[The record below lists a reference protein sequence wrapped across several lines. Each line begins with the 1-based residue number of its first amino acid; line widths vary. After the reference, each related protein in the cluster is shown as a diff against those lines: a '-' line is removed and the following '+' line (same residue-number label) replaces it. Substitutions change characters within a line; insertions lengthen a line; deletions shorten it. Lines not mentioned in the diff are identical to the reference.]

1 MKQGAIEVPEPTQDS
16 RSLHE
21 ILIGV
26 LREFG
31 PRKQDHLA
39 AQLAQATGRDVSK
52 GHLSEVLDGKGKHW
66 PADWIDYIVEHY
78 DFRAEV
84 AQYYAR
90 LRGLEVQPARRRTAA
105 EENRRLRFVLGKHN
119 ALGKAIQDEADALP
133 DDVFADEED
142 GASR

>member
-1 MKQGAIEVPEPTQDS
+1 MKQGAIQVPEPTEDS

-31 PRKQDHLA
+31 PRKQEHLA
-39 AQLAQATGRDVSK
+39 AQLGASK

-84 AQYYAR
+84 AQHYAR
-90 LRGLEVQPARRRTAA
+90 LRHLEVRPPRRRTAA
-105 EENRRLRFVLGKHN
+105 EENRRLRYVLGKHN
-119 ALGKAIQDEADALP
+119 SIGKAIQEEADALP
-133 DDVFADEED
+133 DDVFADDED
-142 GASR
+142 GGATR